1 MTFLE
6 GFSEWVDVSRSQS
19 DQFASTFQ
27 SHKMMLSQRL
37 QLERSGIL
45 ESSSLLMEPNH
56 GFAAAASR
64 DTQESPA
71 ASRESVTVSWG
82 TAAATSTSLVSSTL
96 LVSSSTSLV
105 SSSGASQDVAAV
117 GLVGSAAAA
126 EQNDSNVTP
135 RGCSG
140 KDFQLV

>member
-6 GFSEWVDVSRSQS
+6 GFSEWVDESRSQS

-37 QLERSGIL
+37 QLERSGNL

-64 DTQESPA
+64 DTQEPPA

-82 TAAATSTSLVSSTL
+82 TAAATSTSV
-96 LVSSSTSLV
+96 V
-105 SSSGASQDVAAV
+105 SSSGASQDVAPV

-126 EQNDSNVTP
+126 EQNESNVTP
-135 RGCSG
+135 RGGSG